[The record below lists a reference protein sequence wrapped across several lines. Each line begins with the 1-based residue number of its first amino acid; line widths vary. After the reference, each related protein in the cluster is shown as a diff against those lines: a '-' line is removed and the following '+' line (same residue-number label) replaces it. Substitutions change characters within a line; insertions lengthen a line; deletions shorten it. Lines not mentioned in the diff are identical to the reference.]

1 MLLDNI
7 FYTAYAGDEI
17 HQSESMLAQFIQDQR
32 KKRDFSQEYIAS
44 ELGISRPTYLQ
55 IERGERD
62 LTVPEAQKLAAIFGI
77 SLEDFLAEKEF
88 EMEVEIEKGKGKKT
102 PENQGIRINVPQK
115 NLEKFKEVLLYILSK
130 VGSKPNVGETVVY
143 KLLYF
148 IDFDFYEKFEDQLI
162 GATYIKNHFGPTPVE
177 FQTIVADMIKD
188 GEIVKVDNSFFNY
201 PQRKYLPV
209 REPDLTKLKD
219 ARELQHIDEVLARL
233 SDKNATELS
242 NYSHDDVPWL
252 IAEENQPLDYE
263 AVFYR
268 TPKTSVRNYDEQDKL

>member
-1 MLLDNI
+1 ML
-7 FYTAYAGDEI
+7 
-17 HQSESMLAQFIQDQR
+17 SQFIHKQR
-32 KKRDFSQEYIAS
+32 RKHDFSQGYIAS

-55 IERGERD
+55 IERGERE
-62 LTVPEAQKLAAIFGI
+62 LTIPEAQKLAAIFGI
-77 SLEDFLAEKEF
+77 SFEDFLAEKESKL
-88 EMEVEIEKGKGKKT
+88 EVVIESGKSGKIV
-102 PENQGIRINVPQK
+102 ENQEIRISVPQK

-130 VGSKPNVGETVVY
+130 VGGKPNVGETVVY

-148 IDFDFYEKFEDQLI
+148 IDFDFYEKFEEQLI
-162 GATYIKNHFGPTPVE
+162 GATYIKNHYGPTPVE
-177 FQTIVADMIKD
+177 FKTIIDDMIEN

-219 ARELQHIDEVLARL
+219 ARELRHIDEVLARL
-233 SDKNATELS
+233 ADKNATELS

-252 IAEENQPLDYE
+252 IAEDNRPLDYE

-268 TPKTSVRNYDEQDKL
+268 TPKTSVRNYDEQDML